1 MKLVMPVASGR
12 ISTAF
17 DFARQL
23 LLVEYEDGHEVRR
36 IELFLE
42 EDLPLNRAR
51 RLEAL
56 GTTVLICGAIS
67 RSLAER
73 VASGGIEII
82 PFVSGPVDEVLA
94 AYLAG
99 ELNSARFLLPGSTYE
114 ERTEWRS
121 RRQVR

>member
-1 MKLVMPVASGR
+1 MKLVIPVASGR

-23 LLVEYEDGHEVRR
+23 LVVEYEDGHEVRR
-36 IELFLE
+36 STLSLE

-56 GTTVLICGAIS
+56 GASILICGAIS

-73 VASGGIEII
+73 LTDGGIDII

-94 AYLAG
+94 AYFAG
-99 ELNSARFLLPGSTYE
+99 QLDSAQFLLPGSTYE
-114 ERTEWRS
+114 ERKEWRL
-121 RRQVR
+121 RRQER